1 MVQRDVN
8 RTFWQLQYESNL
20 DKGLKDS
27 LNFRALLTAQVL
39 VKADIIHA
47 GIFAYPGF
55 VEDAFKIH
63 SEFLISPYP
72 LATNSDLS
80 AELRPCIISAP
91 MDDLS
96 MQNAIKSEYI
106 NLIKRHHSK
115 FAFTLIHFVP
125 LNYVNDDRDNG
136 WIKENGKNVSIQ
148 KKLNTWIN
156 NKSALYLNHTL
167 TAFLDQE
174 LKANNIEN
182 NFDCPLF
189 LITNVDLDKNAE
201 PTPTENILVYVGL
214 IDNQT
219 KKITW
224 VRANQNYFVRRTH
237 MHYEP
242 SNEVN
247 PDEISVFSLIS
258 GKDIKIEN
266 DSFVTFSV
274 SKDSDGKKV
283 YHMLQIFRD
292 HIYRGNFTTLVL
304 DQKALSLTDKNLP
317 QTIEVHHKLL
327 YDWVAKVHSSSYKNN

>member
-8 RTFWQLQYESNL
+8 HTFWQLQYESNL

-39 VKADIIHA
+39 VKAGIIHA

-106 NLIKRHHSK
+106 NLIKKHHSK

-125 LNYVNDDRDNG
+125 LNYVNNDRDND
-136 WIKENGKNVSIQ
+136 WIKENGKNVSVQ

-156 NKSALYLNHTL
+156 NKSALYLNQTL

-224 VRANQNYFVRRTH
+224 VRASQNYFVRRTH

-247 PDEISVFSLIS
+247 PDEISVFSLIN

-304 DQKALSLTDKNLP
+304 DQKALPLTDKNLP

>member
-8 RTFWQLQYESNL
+8 HTFWQLQYESNL

-39 VKADIIHA
+39 VKAGVIHA

-55 VEDAFKIH
+55 VEDAFKLH

-80 AELRPCIISAP
+80 EELRPCIISAP

-106 NLIKRHHSK
+106 TLLKKHHTK
-115 FAFTLIHFVP
+115 FAFTMIHFVP
-125 LNYVNDDRDNG
+125 LDFTNDDRDND
-136 WIKENGKNVSIQ
+136 WIKDRANEPIQ

-156 NKSALYLNHTL
+156 NKSALYLTHTL
-167 TAFLDQE
+167 TSFLDQE
-174 LKANNIEN
+174 LKANNIDN
-182 NFDCPLF
+182 NFDCPIF
-189 LITNVDLDKNAE
+189 LITNVDMEKNDE
-201 PTPTENILVYVGL
+201 VHPTENIYVYVGL
-214 IDNQT
+214 IDSQT

-224 VRANQNYFVRRTH
+224 VRANQNYFVRRAH

-242 SNEVN
+242 SVAVN
-247 PDEISVFSLIS
+247 PDEISVFSLIN

-274 SKDSDGKKV
+274 SKGADGKKT
-283 YHMLQIFRD
+283 YHMLQIFKD

-304 DQKALSLTDKNLP
+304 DKKALPLTDKDLP

-327 YDWVAKVHSSSYKNN
+327 YDWIDKVHASSHKK